1 MRSTSCK
8 LMWKK
13 PESDGGSPLVGYTVE
28 KKSVEKNNWVPC
40 ASGRNINTVL
50 NGSCAAVWFM

>member
-1 MRSTSCK
+1 
-8 LMWKK
+8 MWKK

-40 ASGRNINTVL
+40 ASGRIISTLYSRAHVVYTEL
-50 NGSCAAVWFM
+50 PRLTG